1 MATGTGES
9 SLRIAACSWPVLVP
23 LIEFRSPLQLFHS
36 AQSSSRARSLCPR
49 TAVCFLFLFLFSTV
63 VRSSVSF
70 SLHLCHRQVRSS
82 QRHPIAPLLLYF
94 CRCLAI
100 LQASTLFLFA
110 GASTRLPNT
119 TISTL
124 SPLRH
129 FSYEMINS
137 WPVWPSLLPL
147 LCCSSSTSFFRV
159 PMLLQPLTH
168 TPKVVSF
175 GNHFVFLPW
184 LSRLVR
190 LLRRW
195 LRSFCSVAS
204 ISRARRRAGWK
215 NFKHPACRSIHCLLC
230 LSLCSLSLSRIL
242 FLRETGSFNRINF
255 HSPIAVYISRYVAT
269 LVQFVN
275 IIFLT
280 QTDSPRKILSSL
292 CMKEYFFLKK

>member
-63 VRSSVSF
+63 VQSSVSF
-70 SLHLCHRQVRSS
+70 SLHLCRRQVRSS

-184 LSRLVR
+184 LSRLAR

-230 LSLCSLSLSRIL
+230 LSLCSVFAHFLYLESYSCGKPVHSIELTFIHRSLFTYRV
-242 FLRETGSFNRINF
+242 T
-255 HSPIAVYISRYVAT
+255 
-269 LVQFVN
+269 
-275 IIFLT
+275 
-280 QTDSPRKILSSL
+280 
-292 CMKEYFFLKK
+292 